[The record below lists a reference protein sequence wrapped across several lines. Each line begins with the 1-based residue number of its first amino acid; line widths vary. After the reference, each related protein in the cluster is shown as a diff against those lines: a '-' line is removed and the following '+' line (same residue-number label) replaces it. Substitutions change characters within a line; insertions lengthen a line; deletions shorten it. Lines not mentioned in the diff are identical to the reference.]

1 MVHADIICLQEVE
14 NEELTLPGYNIV
26 FNVDHSRRGTAIAL
40 KDFIKFT
47 HVEKSLDSRM
57 ITLRVLNTT
66 IANVYAPSGTAMRAE
81 RERFFNTTLAY
92 YLRHNTEHTVL
103 TGDFN
108 CVLRPCDATGHN
120 HSPALQATIQ
130 QLQLHDVWQ
139 LLRSRD
145 TGFTYITHNS
155 SSRLDRVY
163 VSTGLREQLRD
174 VNTHVCSFTNHKAVT
189 ARLCLPNLGA

>member
-92 YLRHNTEHTVL
+92 TEK
-103 TGDFN
+103 N
-108 CVLRPCDATGHN
+108 M
-120 HSPALQATIQ
+120 
-130 QLQLHDVWQ
+130 
-139 LLRSRD
+139 
-145 TGFTYITHNS
+145 
-155 SSRLDRVY
+155 
-163 VSTGLREQLRD
+163 
-174 VNTHVCSFTNHKAVT
+174 
-189 ARLCLPNLGA
+189 